1 MKKPENLLYGVNDV
15 PPHSVTLLN
24 AVQHVGVIS
33 INLVY
38 PLLIFR
44 LAGVPTDTVIALL
57 AVGMAILGLST
68 FLQCAPRGPV
78 GSGYLCPSTFTAT
91 YIAPALLAV
100 KAGGLPLVFGMTIF
114 AGLIETALA
123 RALHRLRALIPVE
136 LSGLVILLIGMTA
149 GLVGVRTL
157 LGGDARAP
165 SGAEWTVAVVTLGIT
180 IILNVWGKG
189 LARMLCAL
197 VGMAAGYLV
206 AAWFSLFSPADL
218 ARLVATPWVALPTLD
233 HVSWSFD
240 AGLATAFAVAAI
252 AAAMK
257 AVGTLTIC
265 QRTNDAA
272 WVRPDDASNARG
284 VIADGLG
291 TTLSGLLGGF
301 GINTATPSVGLAAAT
316 GVASRRV
323 GYAVGAI
330 FLALALTPKVSALLA
345 LMPRPV
351 MGAALV
357 FASCFILINGLQV
370 ITSRLLD
377 ARRNLTIGL
386 GLIAGVTAEVIPAI
400 AAGSPAW
407 IQPLIGSSLVF
418 GTLVA
423 LALNLLFR
431 IGVRQT
437 VAMSLR
443 ADAYDPAQV
452 EEFLHRNGAR
462 WGARPDIVNR
472 VAFGAGQ
479 LIEAVIEHGQVSGA
493 LELQARFDEFDLD
506 LRLSYEGV
514 ALELPEQR
522 PSAQEI
528 RDTDAGAMRLA
539 GFLLRRNA
547 DRVRV
552 EQQGSR
558 VAIWFHFDH

>member
-1 MKKPENLLYGVNDV
+1 MKKPENVIYGVDDV

-24 AVQHVGVIS
+24 AAQHVGVIA

-44 LAGVPTDTVIALL
+44 LAGVPPDTVIALL
-57 AVGMAILGLST
+57 AVGMAILGIST
-68 FLQCAPRGPV
+68 FLQAAPRGPI

-91 YIAPALLAV
+91 YIAPSLLAV
-100 KAGGLPLVFGMTIF
+100 KAGGLPLVFGMTVF
-114 AGLIETALA
+114 AGLIEVALS
-123 RALHRLRALIPVE
+123 RALHRLRALVPVE

-157 LGGDARAP
+157 LVDDARAP
-165 SGAEWTVAVVTLGIT
+165 SGPDWTVAACTLGIT
-180 IILNVWGKG
+180 IVLNIWGKG

-197 VGMAAGYLV
+197 LGMAAGYV
-206 AAWFSLFSPADL
+206 VSAWFGLFSPADL
-218 ARLVATPWVALPTLD
+218 ARLGATPWIALPTLV

-240 AGLATAFAVAAI
+240 AGLAAAFAVAAL

-272 WVRPDDASNARG
+272 WVRPDGASNARG
-284 VIADGLG
+284 VTADGLG
-291 TTLSGLLGGF
+291 TALSGLLGGV

-323 GYAVGAI
+323 AYAVGAI
-330 FLALALTPKVSALLA
+330 FIVLALTPKVSALLA

-357 FASCFILINGLQV
+357 FAACFILINGLQV

-377 ARRNLTIGL
+377 ARRTLTVGL
-386 GLIAGVTAEVIPAI
+386 GLTAGITVEVIPAI
-400 AAGSPAW
+400 ATGAPGW
-407 IQPLIGSSLVF
+407 VTPLVGSSLVF
-418 GTLVA
+418 GTLIA
-423 LALNLLFR
+423 LAFNLIFR
-431 IGVRQT
+431 IGVRRS
-437 VAMSLR
+437 VEIALR
-443 ADAYDPAQV
+443 ADAYDPAKV
-452 EEFLHRNGAR
+452 EEFLRRNGAR

-472 VAFGAGQ
+472 AVFGAGQ
-479 LIEAVIEHGQVSGA
+479 LIEAVIDHGEAAGG
-493 LELQARFDEFDLD
+493 LELQARFDEFDFD
-506 LRLSYEGV
+506 LRLSYLGTP
-514 ALELPEQR
+514 LELPEQR
-522 PSAQEI
+522 PGTQEI

-552 EQQGSR
+552 EQNGAS
-558 VAIWFHFDH
+558 VVIWFHFDH

>member
-1 MKKPENLLYGVNDV
+1 VKKPENLLYGVNEI

-24 AVQHVGVIS
+24 AAQHVGVIA

-44 LAGVPTDTVIALL
+44 LAGVSTDAVIALL
-57 AVGMAILGLST
+57 ALGMAILGLAT
-68 FLQCAPRGPV
+68 FLQSAPRGPV

-91 YIAPALLAV
+91 YMAPSLLAV
-100 KAGGLPLVFGMTIF
+100 KMGGLPLVFGMTMF
-114 AGLIETALA
+114 AGLIESLLA
-123 RALHRLRALIPVE
+123 RALHRLRAFVPVE

-149 GLVGVRTL
+149 ALVGVRTL
-157 LGGDARAP
+157 LGGSTQAP
-165 SGAEWTVAVVTLGIT
+165 SGAEWTVAVLTLGVT
-180 IILNVWGKG
+180 IFLNIWGRG
-189 LARMLCAL
+189 FARMLCAL
-197 VGMAAGYLV
+197 IGMAVGYIASAG
-206 AAWFSLFSPADL
+206 FGLFPPADL
-218 ARLVATPWVALPTLD
+218 DRLAEAPWIALPTLM

-240 AGLATAFAVAAI
+240 ASLATAFAVAAL

-272 WVRPDDASNARG
+272 WVRPDSASNSKG

-291 TTLSGLLGGF
+291 SILSGLLGGV
-301 GINTATPSVGLAAAT
+301 GINTGTPSVGLAAAT

-323 GYAVGAI
+323 GYAVGAV
-330 FLALALTPKVSALLA
+330 FLALALTPKVAAVLA

-357 FASCFILINGLQV
+357 FAACFILINGLQV

-377 ARRNLTIGL
+377 SRRTLTIGL
-386 GLIAGVTAEVIPAI
+386 GLIAGVTVEVIPTI

-407 IQPLIGSSLVF
+407 FKPLIGSSLVF
-418 GTLVA
+418 GTLAA

-437 VAMSLR
+437 VEMSLR
-443 ADAYDPAQV
+443 ADAHDAPKV
-452 EEFLHRNGAR
+452 EEFLRRNGAR

-472 VAFGAGQ
+472 AVFGAGQ
-479 LIEAVIEHGQVSGA
+479 LIEAVIEHGHATGD
-493 LELQARFDEFDLD
+493 LELQARFDEFDFD
-506 LRLSYEGV
+506 LRLSYQGS
-514 ALELPEQR
+514 ALEMPERR
-522 PSAQEI
+522 PSTQEI
-528 RDTDAGAMRLA
+528 RDTDAGSMRLA

-552 EQQGSR
+552 EHQGPR
-558 VAIWFHFDH
+558 VSIWFHFDH